1 MGNKLALSED
11 IKALRET
18 VVTSLVTSFK
28 PKTCCGCCAFYHR
41 EISDKLFYCRNC
53 GRICGSF
60 YI

>member
-1 MGNKLALSED
+1 MGNKLVLHED
-11 IKALRET
+11 IKAFHET
-18 VVTSLVTSFK
+18 LVTSLK

-53 GRICGSF
+53 GRHCGSF